1 MSNTSVKKAA
11 LDAEA
16 EAEEAP
22 VAPVSPVDD
31 AVLVVDLDGTLI
43 RTDSLHEALLGLVA
57 RDPRMLLRV
66 PGWVAAGRSAL
77 KARVAERHVIE
88 GEGLPYNEAVIETIR
103 AARAAGRRVA
113 LVSAADQ
120 RQVTAVA
127 DHLGLFDEAH
137 GSTPELNLKG
147 AAKARFLTERFGEG
161 NFDYI
166 GDSSADAPVWAAA
179 RRALTV
185 GADARLRARAEAANS
200 DITHLSPPA
209 ARGSA
214 MLRALRPHQWS
225 KNALIFLPVLAA
237 HDVTTLGPVL
247 LAFVAF
253 CLTASAVYVVN
264 DLLDLPADRAHPRK
278 RARPFAAGALEPKTG
293 LAMAGILLLGAA
305 LLAVAVGQ
313 GRFFLALGL
322 YLLVTFAYS
331 LRLKRELIVDV
342 ITLAGLYTVR
352 IVAGGAAAAVV
363 LSPWML
369 GFSMFLFLSLAAV
382 KRQAELTDQAMTG
395 RGSAGRAYEV
405 DDLPVLRGMALSAGY
420 ASVMVLALYIS
431 SPDVQQLYRSPTILW
446 GVCPLLLYWVSRMV
460 MVTHRGRMTDDPIV
474 FAARDRT
481 SLLVVGTSV
490 AVVIAA
496 KLL

>member
-1 MSNTSVKKAA
+1 MSQMSNKPAVSDVS
-11 LDAEA
+11 D
-16 EAEEAP
+16 P
-22 VAPVSPVDD
+22 VPEGISTEGVTPVL
-31 AVLVVDLDGTLI
+31 AVDLDGTLI

-57 RDPRMLLRV
+57 RDPRMLIRL
-66 PGWVAAGRSAL
+66 PGWFGGGRSTL
-77 KARVAERHVIE
+77 KAQVADHHVVP
-88 GEGLPYNEAVIETIR
+88 GEGLPYNEAVLETVR
-103 AARAAGRRVA
+103 AARNEGRRVA

-120 RQVTAVA
+120 RQVAAVA

-137 GSTPELNLKG
+137 GSTPERNLKG
-147 AAKARFLTERFGEG
+147 PAKAQLLTERFGAAG
-161 NFDYI
+161 FDYI
-166 GDSSADAPVWAAA
+166 GDSAADVAVWKVA

-185 GADARLRARAEAANS
+185 SADATLRARAAVANP
-200 DITHLSPPA
+200 DITHLAPPA
-209 ARGSA
+209 PRGAA
-214 MLRALRPHQWS
+214 MLRAMRPHQWS

-237 HDVTTLGPVL
+237 HELTTLGPVL
-247 LAFVAF
+247 LAFAAF
-253 CLTASAVYVVN
+253 CLTASAVYVIN
-264 DLLDLPADRAHPRK
+264 DLLDLPSDRAHPRK
-278 RARPFAAGALEPKTG
+278 RARPFASGALPPRTG
-293 LAMAGILLLGAA
+293 LAMAVGLLLGAA
-305 LLAVAVGQ
+305 LLALAVAQ

-322 YLLVTFAYS
+322 YLVVTFAYS

-382 KRQAELTDQAMTG
+382 KRQAELTDQATTG

-446 GVCPLLLYWVSRMV
+446 GICPLLLYWVSRMV

-481 SLLVVGTSV
+481 SLLVVAACV
-490 AVVIAA
+490 AVVFAA